1 MSFIA
6 AIHSTFIPPLCGIVA
21 ALFHYFFLVF
31 LLAAVSTALYLL
43 LLKIKGNLPILVLI
57 KIPLCWGML
66 RSLFIFT
73 FSSPNCFTSSP
84 TLLYQYNVCF
94 SCMYCVLL
102 QLFFVT
108 HSSVSSCTNTN
119 CIGLHSGGPQKLH
132 QWSNVSLRVSTMIS
146 ITIHLLCMRFLQ
158 MKLGLQLYAGLD
170 EIIYRVNM

>member
-1 MSFIA
+1 MWHCGSFISLFLLSLSLSSSL
-6 AIHSTFIPPLCGIVA
+6 HSTVPA
-21 ALFHYFFLVF
+21 ALKDKGKITNSCAYKNTFVLGYVE
-31 LLAAVSTALYLL
+31 VSLHFSC
-43 LLKIKGNLPILVLI
+43 V
-57 KIPLCWGML
+57 
-66 RSLFIFT
+66 T

-84 TLLYQYNVCF
+84 TLLYQYNICF